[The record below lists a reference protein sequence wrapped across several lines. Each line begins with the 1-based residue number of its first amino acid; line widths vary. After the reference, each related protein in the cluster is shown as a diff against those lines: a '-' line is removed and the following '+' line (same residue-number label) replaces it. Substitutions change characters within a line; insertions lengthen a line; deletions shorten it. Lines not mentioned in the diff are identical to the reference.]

1 MDDAIRRTLL
11 LPCTWRDPGLALGID
26 PLPPPDDARFPRW
39 REEVLAYF
47 SRSPYYDPHSLTEMM
62 GKGAGVDASMA
73 AAVFHQKSGVFYQC
87 GLVGQIPVV
96 VELYNVSTNNTC
108 EMQTQLAYFYVLD
121 GTVHRATRTL
131 NVLADGVGRAAR
143 SLRTAIDASTQ
154 RMLEEIEATAEAEA
168 AGAATEETA
177 AAAAQ
182 PPPPLPPPAKRLR
195 REHVAGPAVKQLIE
209 AALHEEHRRHNAVR
223 AAEAEH
229 MAKVE
234 EQHARAAAAAVAAA
248 GGAGGAQAA
257 AEAAGLEKLGS
268 GAAEV
273 TFADER
279 SRSVLCFS
287 AGGAG
292 GEELVYTVD
301 GAERPPVT
309 DLRYNARSKT
319 IKFQNG
325 KGAFLPGGSGLPA
338 VLAGLASLCTAL
350 KVKNNLPKS

>member
-11 LPCTWRDPGLALGID
+11 LPCKWRDPTLALGID

-39 REEVLAYF
+39 RDETLAYF

-73 AAVFHQKSGVFYQC
+73 AAVFSQKSGVFYQC
-87 GLVGQIPVV
+87 GLVGQVPTV
-96 VELYNVSTNNTC
+96 VELYNVSANNAC
-108 EMQTQLAYFYVLD
+108 ETQTQVAYYYILD
-121 GTVHRATRTL
+121 GTVHRAPRTL
-131 NVLADGVGRAAR
+131 DVVADGVGRAAR
-143 SLRTAIDASTQ
+143 SLRAAIDASTQ
-154 RMLEEIEATAEAEA
+154 RMLEEMEASAEVAAKAE
-168 AGAATEETA
+168 

-182 PPPPLPPPAKRLR
+182 QQPPPAKRAR
-195 REHVAGPAVKQLIE
+195 REHVAGPAVRQLIE
-209 AALHEEHRRHNAVR
+209 AAVHEEHRRHNAMR

-229 MAKVE
+229 MARVE
-234 EQHARAAAAAVAAA
+234 GQNAKAAAAAA

-287 AGGAG
+287 AGGEG
-292 GEELVYTVD
+292 GAELVYTV
-301 GAERPPVT
+301 
-309 DLRYNARSKT
+309 
-319 IKFQNG
+319 
-325 KGAFLPGGSGLPA
+325 
-338 VLAGLASLCTAL
+338 
-350 KVKNNLPKS
+350 